1 MKLTNKCKLDFQQWF
16 CSNDNHH
23 GLNDYQISLD
33 KKYRMSLFNQLTPS
47 MQYGV
52 YVDFFD
58 SKGFIVEAGR
68 SMEGYS
74 YFVTTTTAAYQQ
86 FSASNRPEAR
96 SQAII
101 KANELYNKLS

>member
-58 SKGFIVEAGR
+58 LNGIIVQASKYTG
-68 SMEGYS
+68 GYM
-74 YFVTTTTAAYQQ
+74 YFVTTTLAAYQQ
-86 FSASNRPEAR
+86 FSALDRPEAR